1 VSDLALPITSE
12 LLDAL
17 ADELEQ
23 RLQERRR
30 WAKIGQ
36 TAEHTELTVKQVRGL
51 RARHPEI
58 ATWVGNGYVFDLRKV
73 DEVLEQRQGQAA

>member
-12 LLDAL
+12 LLNAL

-30 WAKIGQ
+30 WAKIGK